1 MRALLLVS
9 LAFAAACTEP
19 EGDYRIPWEARV
31 GDGPWERLLVR
42 TPPVRGE
49 FVVRARLPEVKGP
62 APALHLWHHRM
73 LVQVTLDGVP
83 LPRAFEGDSYLL
95 LPPDHAGRLVEATY
109 RSRGWLRYSRYI
121 GEVGPAFELWTPWA
135 RLELPGFS
143 VGALLVLLGLAL
155 FVAGTTRRGGASPW
169 ARLGLFSA
177 PLGVVFI
184 ADTRFAS
191 LLFHHAETWRLAT
204 GIAIFLFPAGL
215 ALFVDGLFGDGPARV
230 LRRASWVCLGLLV
243 VGLAFDLLGVALIE
257 SVNLVVYVVLL
268 VIVGQSLR
276 RAWPQAK
283 AGERSARAF
292 LAGLSVA
299 IGVALPD
306 IAVAWGVG
314 SQVVPLA
321 PWGQL
326 AFVFAMGVA
335 IEAQFQDNRRR
346 LGEASEEL
354 AARLEAL
361 EARTREVQ
369 ALNAELRR
377 QVAERSHELEKALG
391 GALTPMPGSTAL
403 QPGELFAGRFRI
415 VRLLGVG
422 GMGAV
427 YEVTRLSDS
436 KTLALKVM
444 TGAVDADAARRF
456 AREAEIAA
464 RVQHA
469 RLVSV
474 LDVGVTDSG
483 TLYLA
488 MELVTGKSLESQ
500 HARYGDPAWALPLL
514 ADVAEGLAVLHAA
527 GVVHRDL
534 KPANVL
540 LEPDSSGRLR
550 AKIADFGIAR
560 WSAADGEVDPLADTQ
575 TPGSTP
581 VGAHQTL
588 TRSGMVM
595 GTPVYMAPELAR
607 GAQRAQPSSD
617 VFGFAVMAW
626 EVLTRQR
633 PFTGPP
639 IFFVLAGKPLDVPT
653 ATPAGAGA
661 AGALLLAALDV
672 EPQRRPTAAQL
683 ASALRA
689 AAG

>member
-1 MRALLLVS
+1 MRALLLLS
-9 LAFAAACTEP
+9 LAFAACTEP
-19 EGDYRIPWEARV
+19 EGDYRIPWEARI
-31 GDGPWERLLVR
+31 GDGPWQRLLVR
-42 TPPVRGE
+42 TPSVRGE
-49 FVVRARLPEVKGP
+49 FAVRAKERHLHQHSLVPQVQRRRR
-62 APALHLWHHRM
+62 APDLG
-73 LVQVTLDGVP
+73 QDGAP
-83 LPRAFEGDSYLL
+83 LPRAFDGEGYFL
-95 LPPDHAGRLVEATY
+95 LPSDHAGRLVEATY

-121 GEVGPAFELWTPWA
+121 GEVGPVFELWTPWA
-135 RLELPGFS
+135 RLELPGFA
-143 VGALLVLLGLAL
+143 VGALLVLLGVAL
-155 FVAGTTRRGGASPW
+155 FVAGSTRRGATSPW

-177 PLGVVFI
+177 PLGLVFI
-184 ADTRFAS
+184 ADTRHAS
-191 LLFHHAETWRLAT
+191 LLLAHAEAWRLAT
-204 GIAIFLFPAGL
+204 GIATFVFPAGL

-230 LRRASWVCLGLLV
+230 LRKGAWVCAGLLV

-257 SVNLVVYVVLL
+257 TVNLAVYLVLL
-268 VIVGQSLR
+268 VIVGQALR
-276 RAWPQAK
+276 RVWPSARS
-283 AGERSARAF
+283 GDRSARAF
-292 LAGLSVA
+292 LVGLSVA
-299 IGVALPD
+299 IVVALPD

-314 SQVVPLA
+314 SQVVPFA

-326 AFVFAMGVA
+326 AFVFSMGIA
-335 IEAQFQDNRRR
+335 IEAQFQDNRQK

-361 EARTREVQ
+361 EARNREVQ
-369 ALNAELRR
+369 GLNAELRR

-391 GALTPMPGSTAL
+391 GALTPMPGSTTL
-403 QPGELFAGRFRI
+403 QAGELFGGRFRI

-427 YEVTRLSDS
+427 YEVLRLSDS
-436 KTLALKVM
+436 KALALKVM
-444 TGAVDADAARRF
+444 TGTTDADAARRF

-464 RVQHA
+464 RVQHD

-514 ADVAEGLAVLHAA
+514 ADVAEGLSVLHAA

-540 LEPDSSGRLR
+540 LEPDSSGTLR

-560 WSAADGEVDPLADTQ
+560 WSARDGEVDPLADTQ

-607 GAQRAQPSSD
+607 GAQHAQPSSD
-617 VFGFAVMAW
+617 VFGFGVMAW

-653 ATPAGAGA
+653 GPPPGAGA
-661 AGALLLAALDV
+661 AGPLLVATLDID
-672 EPQRRPTAAQL
+672 PLRRPTAAQL
-683 ASALRA
+683 AKALRA
-689 AAG
+689 AMAG